1 MSRKN
6 NPAAPPCARL
16 LKIEIPH
23 TAWVNLTAVTRRLL
37 RVPIA
42 WRKRKSGDR
51 PLRLRWKIRGQGG
64 YQATVVDGSAVATEV
79 LAILSAVGVR
89 PKKELGQHA
98 IRRIPMGAILTDPE
112 GKGDR
117 VHVETAG
124 IPMLMRTRRGQWKR
138 YDVLGALWPQDA
150 QEVLGE
156 WVALVDGCIAPAAE
170 ERNRYVLEEGTPT
183 YATRGGKVRKTVEW
197 KALAAHATLDKA
209 REALDARVAEV
220 VKLALASPP
229 VWRVIDTG
237 SCVTRSRV
245 RLTGP
250 NNAKIL
256 RADYDP
262 ACREKV
268 EMAA

>member
-6 NPAAPPCARL
+6 NPAAPCTRL

-23 TAWVNLTAVTRRLL
+23 TAWTDLTTVTRRLL

-42 WRKRKSGDR
+42 WMKRKSGDR
-51 PLRLRWKIRGQGG
+51 PLRLRWKNRAQGG
-64 YQATVVDGSAVATEV
+64 YQATMVDGSAVATEV
-79 LAILSAVGVR
+79 LAILASVGVR

-112 GKGDR
+112 GTGDR
-117 VHVETAG
+117 AHVETAG
-124 IPMLMRTRRGQWKR
+124 IPMLMRTRRGTWKR
-138 YDVLGALWPQDA
+138 YDVLGALWPRDA
-150 QEVLGE
+150 QEALGE
-156 WVALVDGCIAPAAE
+156 WVAWVDGCIAPAVA

-183 YATRGGKVRKTVEW
+183 YATRSGKVRKTVEW
-197 KALAAHATLDKA
+197 KALASHATLDKA
-209 REALDARVAEV
+209 REALDVRVAEV

-229 VWRVIDTG
+229 VWRVLDTG

-250 NNAKIL
+250 NNAKVL